1 MQVSKATLV
10 TDFSNGKF
18 PTGDNFENL
27 IDSCYNVNSRVTS
40 ISALSGSFDNSY
52 INFLSANS
60 TKTTT
65 LTATDGY
72 VSALKFDTITVDG
85 APGIDASLVV
95 TTPTGTAIM
104 YFEKGIL
111 VELTV

>member
-1 MQVSKATLV
+1 M
-10 TDFSNGKF
+10 
-18 PTGDNFENL
+18 
-27 IDSCYNVNSRVTS
+27 
-40 ISALSGSFDNSY
+40 
-52 INFLSANS
+52 
-60 TKTTT
+60 
-65 LTATDGY
+65 TATDGY